1 MSKRVVNIDRAE
13 NLEKKGE
20 VKNEEKNNSFYR
32 QQKNL
37 SNYLTSKEEKVKQA
51 ISEGKSK
58 EEIRRLIIS
67 LNQIEWKLD
76 SLDDF
81 RY

>member
-1 MSKRVVNIDRAE
+1 MSKRAINTDRA
-13 NLEKKGE
+13 
-20 VKNEEKNNSFYR
+20 VKM
-32 QQKNL
+32 Q
-37 SNYLTSKEEKVKQA
+37 EKVKQA

-67 LNQIEWKLD
+67 LNKIEFDLD
-76 SLDDF
+76 SIDDF

>member
-1 MSKRVVNIDRAE
+1 MSKRVINTDRAVKM
-13 NLEKKGE
+13 KK
-20 VKNEEKNNSFYR
+20 KI
-32 QQKNL
+32 
-37 SNYLTSKEEKVKQA
+37 KQA

-67 LNQIEWKLD
+67 LEQIEWQLD
-76 SLDDF
+76 NLDNF

>member
-1 MSKRVVNIDRAE
+1 MSKRIEKIDRAVKMQ
-13 NLEKKGE
+13 EKI
-20 VKNEEKNNSFYR
+20 
-32 QQKNL
+32 
-37 SNYLTSKEEKVKQA
+37 KQA

-67 LNQIEWKLD
+67 LEQIEWQLD
-76 SLDDF
+76 NLDNF

>member
-1 MSKRVVNIDRAE
+1 MSKRVINIDRAVKMQ
-13 NLEKKGE
+13 EKI
-20 VKNEEKNNSFYR
+20 
-32 QQKNL
+32 
-37 SNYLTSKEEKVKQA
+37 KQA

-76 SLDDF
+76 NLDDF

>member
-1 MSKRVVNIDRAE
+1 MSKRVENIDRA
-13 NLEKKGE
+13 
-20 VKNEEKNNSFYR
+20 VKM
-32 QQKNL
+32 Q
-37 SNYLTSKEEKVKQA
+37 EKVKQA

-67 LNQIEWKLD
+67 LNKIEFDLD
-76 SLDDF
+76 SIDDF

>member
-1 MSKRVVNIDRAE
+1 MSKRVANIDRA
-13 NLEKKGE
+13 
-20 VKNEEKNNSFYR
+20 VKM
-32 QQKNL
+32 Q
-37 SNYLTSKEEKVKQA
+37 EKVKQA

-67 LNQIEWKLD
+67 LEQIEWKLD
-76 SLDDF
+76 DLDNF

>member
-1 MSKRVVNIDRAE
+1 MSKRVVNIDRA
-13 NLEKKGE
+13 
-20 VKNEEKNNSFYR
+20 VKM
-32 QQKNL
+32 Q
-37 SNYLTSKEEKVKQA
+37 EKVRQA

-67 LNQIEWKLD
+67 LNQIEWTLD
-76 SLDDF
+76 NLDDF

>member
-1 MSKRVVNIDRAE
+1 MSKRAINTDRAIKMQ
-13 NLEKKGE
+13 EKI
-20 VKNEEKNNSFYR
+20 
-32 QQKNL
+32 
-37 SNYLTSKEEKVKQA
+37 KQA
-51 ISEGKSK
+51 ILEGKSK

-67 LNQIEWKLD
+67 LEQIEWKLD

>member
-1 MSKRVVNIDRAE
+1 MSKRAINTDRAIKMQ
-13 NLEKKGE
+13 EKI
-20 VKNEEKNNSFYR
+20 
-32 QQKNL
+32 
-37 SNYLTSKEEKVKQA
+37 KQA

-67 LNQIEWKLD
+67 LNQIEWQLD
-76 SLDDF
+76 NLDDF

>member
-1 MSKRVVNIDRAE
+1 MSKRVINIDRAIKMQ
-13 NLEKKGE
+13 EKI
-20 VKNEEKNNSFYR
+20 
-32 QQKNL
+32 
-37 SNYLTSKEEKVKQA
+37 KQA
-51 ISEGKSK
+51 ILEGKSK

-67 LNQIEWKLD
+67 LEQIEWKLD

>member
-1 MSKRVVNIDRAE
+1 MSKRVINIDRAIKMQ
-13 NLEKKGE
+13 EKI
-20 VKNEEKNNSFYR
+20 
-32 QQKNL
+32 
-37 SNYLTSKEEKVKQA
+37 KQA

-76 SLDDF
+76 SIDDF

>member
-1 MSKRVVNIDRAE
+1 MSKRAINTDRAIKMQ
-13 NLEKKGE
+13 EKI
-20 VKNEEKNNSFYR
+20 
-32 QQKNL
+32 
-37 SNYLTSKEEKVKQA
+37 KQA

-76 SLDDF
+76 NLDDF

>member
-1 MSKRVVNIDRAE
+1 MSKRVLNIDRAIKMQ
-13 NLEKKGE
+13 EKI
-20 VKNEEKNNSFYR
+20 
-32 QQKNL
+32 
-37 SNYLTSKEEKVKQA
+37 KQA
-51 ISEGKSK
+51 ILEGKSK

-76 SLDDF
+76 NLDDF

>member
-1 MSKRVVNIDRAE
+1 MSKRAINIDRAVKMQ
-13 NLEKKGE
+13 EKI
-20 VKNEEKNNSFYR
+20 
-32 QQKNL
+32 
-37 SNYLTSKEEKVKQA
+37 KQA

-67 LNQIEWKLD
+67 LNQIEWR
-76 SLDDF
+76 LDDLENF

>member
-1 MSKRVVNIDRAE
+1 MSKRVVNIDRAIKMQ
-13 NLEKKGE
+13 EKI
-20 VKNEEKNNSFYR
+20 
-32 QQKNL
+32 
-37 SNYLTSKEEKVKQA
+37 KQA
-51 ISEGKSK
+51 ISERKSK

-67 LNQIEWKLD
+67 LEQIEWKLD

>member
-1 MSKRVVNIDRAE
+1 MSKRVANIDRAIKMQ
-13 NLEKKGE
+13 EKI
-20 VKNEEKNNSFYR
+20 
-32 QQKNL
+32 
-37 SNYLTSKEEKVKQA
+37 KQA
-51 ISEGKSK
+51 ISKGKSK

>member
-1 MSKRVVNIDRAE
+1 MSKRVEKIDRAVKMQ
-13 NLEKKGE
+13 EKI
-20 VKNEEKNNSFYR
+20 
-32 QQKNL
+32 
-37 SNYLTSKEEKVKQA
+37 KQA
-51 ISEGKSK
+51 ILEGKSK

-67 LNQIEWKLD
+67 LNKIEWKLD

>member
-1 MSKRVVNIDRAE
+1 MSKRIEKIDRAIKMQ
-13 NLEKKGE
+13 EKI
-20 VKNEEKNNSFYR
+20 
-32 QQKNL
+32 
-37 SNYLTSKEEKVKQA
+37 KQA
-51 ISEGKSK
+51 ILEGKSK

-67 LNQIEWKLD
+67 LEQIEWKLD

>member
-1 MSKRVVNIDRAE
+1 MSKRIVNIDSAVKMQ
-13 NLEKKGE
+13 EKI
-20 VKNEEKNNSFYR
+20 
-32 QQKNL
+32 
-37 SNYLTSKEEKVKQA
+37 KQA

>member
-1 MSKRVVNIDRAE
+1 MSKRIEKIDRAVKMQ
-13 NLEKKGE
+13 EKI
-20 VKNEEKNNSFYR
+20 
-32 QQKNL
+32 
-37 SNYLTSKEEKVKQA
+37 KQA

-67 LNQIEWKLD
+67 LEQIERKLD
-76 SLDDF
+76 DLDDF

>member
-1 MSKRVVNIDRAE
+1 MSKRVVNIDRAIKMQ
-13 NLEKKGE
+13 EKI
-20 VKNEEKNNSFYR
+20 
-32 QQKNL
+32 
-37 SNYLTSKEEKVKQA
+37 KQA

-67 LNQIEWKLD
+67 LNKIEFDLD
-76 SLDDF
+76 SIDDF

>member
-1 MSKRVVNIDRAE
+1 MSKRVENIDRAIKMQ
-13 NLEKKGE
+13 EKI
-20 VKNEEKNNSFYR
+20 
-32 QQKNL
+32 
-37 SNYLTSKEEKVKQA
+37 KQA
-51 ISEGKSK
+51 ILEGKSK

>member
-1 MSKRVVNIDRAE
+1 MSKRVANIDRAI
-13 NLEKKGE
+13 KM
-20 VKNEEKNNSFYR
+20 
-32 QQKNL
+32 Q
-37 SNYLTSKEEKVKQA
+37 EKVKQA

-67 LNQIEWKLD
+67 LNQIEWQLD
-76 SLDDF
+76 NLDDF

>member
-1 MSKRVVNIDRAE
+1 MSKRVLNIDRAIKMQ
-13 NLEKKGE
+13 EKI
-20 VKNEEKNNSFYR
+20 
-32 QQKNL
+32 
-37 SNYLTSKEEKVKQA
+37 KQA
-51 ISEGKSK
+51 ILEGKSK

>member
-1 MSKRVVNIDRAE
+1 MSKRIINIDRAIKMQ
-13 NLEKKGE
+13 EKI
-20 VKNEEKNNSFYR
+20 
-32 QQKNL
+32 
-37 SNYLTSKEEKVKQA
+37 KQA

-76 SLDDF
+76 NLDDF

>member
-1 MSKRVVNIDRAE
+1 MSKRIEKIDRAIKMQ
-13 NLEKKGE
+13 KKI
-20 VKNEEKNNSFYR
+20 
-32 QQKNL
+32 
-37 SNYLTSKEEKVKQA
+37 KQA
-51 ISEGKSK
+51 ILEGKSK

-76 SLDDF
+76 SIDDF